1 MKIAIFCSAND
12 KIDPDFFKETAHLGR
27 RCAEEGHTIVF
38 GGTNQ
43 GLMDCVAKAAH
54 EAGGQV
60 VGIVPTIIEK
70 GGHNSAYMDIHIPC
84 VNLSDRKELMN
95 TQCDIAVALP
105 GGIGTLDEIFTLAA
119 SATIGYHD
127 KRVVLFNIKGFWD
140 ALLHLLDHLQ
150 AQGMIRGNYR
160 QTIVVANSV
169 DEFFQLLQQTD

>member
-1 MKIAIFCSAND
+1 
-12 KIDPDFFKETAHLGR
+12 
-27 RCAEEGHTIVF
+27 
-38 GGTNQ
+38 
-43 GLMDCVAKAAH
+43 
-54 EAGGQV
+54 
-60 VGIVPTIIEK
+60 
-70 GGHNSAYMDIHIPC
+70 
-84 VNLSDRKELMN
+84 MN

-150 AQGMIRGNYR
+150 EQGMIRGNYR
-160 QTIVVANSV
+160 QTIVVANNV

>member
-70 GGHNSAYMDIHIPC
+70 GGHSSAYMDIHIPC

-105 GGIGTLDEIFTLAA
+105 GGIGTLDEVFTVAA
-119 SATIGYHD
+119 SKTIGYHQ
-127 KRVVLFNIKGFWD
+127 KSIILYNMKGFFNP
-140 ALLHLLDHLQ
+140 LINLLDDLQ
-150 AQGMIRGNYR
+150 AQQMIRGKWQEYI
-160 QTIVVANSV
+160 QTANNLA
-169 DEFFQLLQQTD
+169 DIAALLQDMA

>member
-1 MKIAIFCSAND
+1 MECVGKAV
-12 KIDPDFFKETAHLGR
+12 HL
-27 RCAEEGHTIVF
+27 H
-38 GGTNQ
+38 
-43 GLMDCVAKAAH
+43 
-54 EAGGQV
+54 GGQTIGV
-60 VGIVPTIIEK
+60 IPRIIEQ
-70 GGHNSAYMDIHIPC
+70 GGRVSDYVDISIAC
-84 VNLSDRKELMN
+84 DNLSDRKELMN

-119 SATIGYHD
+119 SATIGYHN